1 MHTKHG
7 SCRCLS
13 KENHA
18 ICWCVASLAGQTCTN
33 KENMHPNGAPP
44 HDKENRQMNIAK
56 LNRWINVGQV
66 DRMVRMLMGIGC
78 LLIAWMF
85 DFPWAF
91 WGGMAFLITA
101 AVGICPIYALFK
113 ISTLALD
120 GPKTVIPW
128 EEFLDLLPAKPEPD
142 IVQAPAPVQRTPKA
156 APPIVPV
163 AFRLPPELTQA
174 LITDVQRNA
183 LDEMLVV
190 RFYENFFGC
199 RIGIEQSGHL
209 SVYVCKF
216 PNQTITLNFAKL
228 KGQLL
233 ERLQETAQPTP

>member
-1 MHTKHG
+1 
-7 SCRCLS
+7 
-13 KENHA
+13 
-18 ICWCVASLAGQTCTN
+18 
-33 KENMHPNGAPP
+33 
-44 HDKENRQMNIAK
+44 MNIAM
-56 LNRWINVGQV
+56 LNHWINVGQL
-66 DRMVRMLMGIGC
+66 DRMVRMLLGIAC

-101 AVGICPIYALFK
+101 AMGICPIYAVFK
-113 ISTLALD
+113 MSTLSLD

-128 EEFLDLLPAKPEPD
+128 EEFLDLLPAKAEPET
-142 IVQAPAPVQRTPKA
+142 VQAPMPVQRTPKV
-156 APPIVPV
+156 PPQIVPV
-163 AFRLPPELTQA
+163 AFRLPPDLTQA
-174 LITDVQRNA
+174 LITDVKRNA

-216 PNQTITLNFAKL
+216 PNQTVTLSFAKL
-228 KGQLL
+228 KAQLL
-233 ERLQETAQPTP
+233 ERLQETAETTS